1 MNRWIVNIEE
11 DPDTGDLMLP
21 LPPEVLEALSLKTGD
36 KINWNVQDNGSIII
50 SKQETELVL
59 VECINQFR
67 TRYLVEVPKGKKE
80 WALDTVTMEEA
91 KEFSQEHLTETIVSS
106 RIISEQDALV
116 LCKEDNNYMFNN
128 LNRSEKEILASFITR
143 EGEQ

>member
-1 MNRWIVNIEE
+1 MNRWIVTIEE
-11 DPDTGDLMLP
+11 DLDTGDLMLP
-21 LPPEVLEALSLKTGD
+21 LPTEVLEALSLKTGD
-36 KINWNVQDNGSIII
+36 TINWLIQEDGSVIL

-91 KEFSQEHLTETIVSS
+91 KEFSQDHLTETIVSS

-143 EGEQ
+143 EGE

>member
-67 TRYLVEVPKGKKE
+67 TRYLVEVPKGKKRMG
-80 WALDTVTMEEA
+80 A
-91 KEFSQEHLTETIVSS
+91 
-106 RIISEQDALV
+106 RYGY
-116 LCKEDNNYMFNN
+116 NG
-128 LNRSEKEILASFITR
+128 RSERVFARTPN
-143 EGEQ
+143 

>member
-1 MNRWIVNIEE
+1 
-11 DPDTGDLMLP
+11 
-21 LPPEVLEALSLKTGD
+21 
-36 KINWNVQDNGSIII
+36 
-50 SKQETELVL
+50 
-59 VECINQFR
+59 
-67 TRYLVEVPKGKKE
+67 
-80 WALDTVTMEEA
+80 MEEA